1 MSENVYM
8 TYPFRYAHWFIPEFI
23 TRMRRHREGEDKPSP
38 RQGINMG
45 KLLLPPFMRKGHLT
59 FNDLV
64 NVAVIT
70 SSVENQGIAEKMAA
84 EILVNVDPE
93 EQLPDPSLDGEDFMS
108 LLQKAVDDQIEVTPY
123 AKGLENELG
132 MAANESAPDQFSS
145 FENKPD
151 IGVGPGE
158 DELIKTGIKYI
169 KDIRK
174 KEAREVLM
182 ELLKEK
188 LLKLGREFERKEDFN
203 KSRNLIPY
211 QPGEDTDLIDE
222 ERSLDNIL
230 DLGRAIDDI
239 RWDDFLMRQRQ
250 KQKRHIVF
258 ILDISNTMFYDL
270 EGINSIS
277 YSIMS
282 MVPLLWG
289 LKREKYGLCFYESN
303 THVVKD
309 FYDEVNVNP
318 ILEDLVSMMF
328 LTTTEM
334 EKRYSHG
341 RTSMTWGGT
350 LPGKS
355 LEWGYDQITEI
366 SERGDRMVFIFSDF
380 VLTQPGEET
389 EQTSE
394 NYRILQRMSDL
405 GVRVC
410 ACVSPLAHKSIFRPY
425 TQSSIAEMKKLGI
438 TMIDT
443 YKPSTFLEEVQKFMA
458 DA

>member
-1 MSENVYM
+1 M

-23 TRMRRHREGEDKPSP
+23 SRMRRNRECEDKPSP

-45 KLLLPPFMRKGHLT
+45 KLLLPPFMRQGHLT

-70 SSVENQGIAEKMAA
+70 SSVENQRLAEKMAA
-84 EILVNVDPE
+84 EILVNMDQE
-93 EQLPDPSLDGEDFMS
+93 EQLPDPSLDGDDFMS

-174 KEAREVLM
+174 KEARRVLM

-188 LLKLGREFERKEDFN
+188 LLKLGREFERKEDFH
-203 KSRNLIPY
+203 KSRNLVPY

-222 ERSLDNIL
+222 ERSLENIL
-230 DLGRAIDDI
+230 DLGREISDI

-289 LKREKYGLCFYESN
+289 LRREKYGLCFYESN
-303 THVVKD
+303 THIVKD

-334 EKRYSHG
+334 EKRYSSG

-389 EQTSE
+389 EESRE
-394 NYRILQRMSDL
+394 NYRILQRMTDM

-410 ACVSPLAHKSIFRPY
+410 ACVSPLAHKSIFKPY
-425 TQSSIAEMKKLGI
+425 TQRSIAEMRKLGI

-443 YKPSTFLEEVQKFMA
+443 YKPSDFLEEVQKFM
-458 DA
+458 DDS

>member
-1 MSENVYM
+1 
-8 TYPFRYAHWFIPEFI
+8 
-23 TRMRRHREGEDKPSP
+23 
-38 RQGINMG
+38 MG

-70 SSVENQGIAEKMAA
+70 SSVENQEIAEKMAA
-84 EILVNVDPE
+84 EILVNVDPDE
-93 EQLPDPSLDGEDFMS
+93 PLPDPSLDGEDFMS

-132 MAANESAPDQFSS
+132 MAANETAPDQFTS

-158 DELIKTGIKYI
+158 DEIIKTGIKYI

-230 DLGRAIDDI
+230 DLGRAIDEI

-289 LKREKYGLCFYESN
+289 LRREKFGLCFYESN
-303 THVVKD
+303 THIVKD

-334 EKRYSHG
+334 EKRYSQG

-389 EQTSE
+389 DQDSE
-394 NYRILQRMSDL
+394 NYRILQRMTDM

-425 TQSSIAEMKKLGI
+425 TKRSIEEMKKLGI
-438 TMIDT
+438 TMINT
-443 YKPSTFLEEVQKFMA
+443 YKPSTFLEDIQKFIG

>member
-23 TRMRRHREGEDKPSP
+23 ARMRRNREVEDKPSP

-45 KLLLPPFMRKGHLT
+45 KLLLPPYMRKGHLT

-70 SSVENQGIAEKMAA
+70 SSVENQEIAEKMAA
-84 EILVNVDPE
+84 EILVNVDPNE
-93 EQLPDPSLDGEDFMS
+93 ELPDPTPDGNDFLN
-108 LLQKAVDDQIEVTPY
+108 LLQKASENDMEVTPF

-132 MAANESAPDQFSS
+132 MAADETAPDQFAN

-158 DELIKTGIKYI
+158 DEIIKAGVKHI

-174 KEAREVLM
+174 KEAKEMLM
-182 ELLKEK
+182 ELLKDK

-203 KSRNLIPY
+203 KSTNLMPF

-222 ERSLDNIL
+222 ERSLENIL
-230 DLGRAIDDI
+230 DLGRSVDDI

-250 KQKRHIVF
+250 KQKRHIVL

-282 MVPLLWG
+282 LVPLLWG
-289 LKREKYGLCFYESN
+289 LRREKFSLCLYESN
-303 THVVKD
+303 THIVKD
-309 FYDEVNVNP
+309 FYEEVNVIP

-334 EKRYSHG
+334 EKRYSRG
-341 RTSMTWGGT
+341 LNSMTWGGT
-350 LPGKS
+350 LPGQS
-355 LEWGYDQITEI
+355 LQWAYDEITDI
-366 SERGDRMVFIFSDF
+366 SDRGDRMVFIFSDF

-389 EQTSE
+389 QESKD
-394 NYRILQRMSDL
+394 NYKILQRMTDM
-405 GVRVC
+405 GARVC
-410 ACVSPLAHKSIFRPY
+410 ACVSPLAHKSIFKPY
-425 TQSSIAEMKKLGI
+425 TQRSLEEMKELGI
-438 TMIDT
+438 TMIET
-443 YKPSTFLEEVQKFMA
+443 YKPSKFLEDVQKFIS

>member
-1 MSENVYM
+1 VSENVYM

-23 TRMRRHREGEDKPSP
+23 SRMRRNRECEDKPSP

-45 KLLLPPFMRKGHLT
+45 KLLLPPFMRQGHLT

-70 SSVENQGIAEKMAA
+70 SCVENQQIAEKMAA
-84 EILVNVDPE
+84 EILVNMDQD
-93 EQLPDPSLDGEDFMS
+93 EQLPDPGLDGEGFMS

-158 DELIKTGIKYI
+158 DEIIKTGIKYI
-169 KDIRK
+169 KELRK
-174 KEAREVLM
+174 KEARKVLM

-188 LLKLGREFERKEDFN
+188 LLKLGREFERKEDFH
-203 KSRNLIPY
+203 KSRNLVPY

-222 ERSLDNIL
+222 ERSLENIL
-230 DLGRAIDDI
+230 DLGREISDI

-289 LKREKYGLCFYESN
+289 LRREKYSLCFYESN
-303 THVVKD
+303 THIVKD

-334 EKRYSHG
+334 EKRYSSG

-389 EQTSE
+389 EESRE
-394 NYRILQRMSDL
+394 NYRILQRMTDM

-410 ACVSPLAHKSIFRPY
+410 ACVSPLAHKSIFKPY
-425 TQSSIAEMKKLGI
+425 TQRSIAEMRKLGI
-438 TMIDT
+438 TLIDT
-443 YKPSTFLEEVQKFMA
+443 YKPSDFLEEVQKFIG
-458 DA
+458 DS

>member
-1 MSENVYM
+1 MSEPVYM

-23 TRMRRHREGEDKPSP
+23 SHMRRNSECEDKPSP

-45 KLLLPPFMRKGHLT
+45 KLLLPPYMRQGHLT

-70 SSVENQGIAEKMAA
+70 SSVDNQKIAEKMAA
-84 EILVNVDPE
+84 EILVNMDPDE
-93 EQLPDPSLDGEDFMS
+93 PLPDPGLDGEDFLS

-132 MAANESAPDQFSS
+132 MAANESATDQFSS

-158 DELIKTGIKYI
+158 DEIIKTGIKYI
-169 KDIRK
+169 KDLRN

-188 LLKLGREFERKEDFN
+188 LLKLGREFERKDDFN
-203 KSRNLIPY
+203 KSRNLVPY

-222 ERSLDNIL
+222 ERSLENIL
-230 DLGRAIDDI
+230 DLGREIHDI

-289 LKREKYGLCFYESN
+289 LRREKYGLCFYESN
-303 THVVKD
+303 THIVKD

-389 EQTSE
+389 EGGRE
-394 NYRILQRMSDL
+394 NYRILQRMTDM

-410 ACVSPLAHKSIFRPY
+410 ACVSPLAHKSIFKPY
-425 TQSSIAEMKKLGI
+425 TQRSIAEMRKLGI
-438 TMIDT
+438 TLIDT
-443 YKPSTFLEEVQKFMA
+443 YKPSDFLEEAQKFIG
-458 DA
+458 DS

>member
-23 TRMRRHREGEDKPSP
+23 SRMRRNRECEDKPSP

-45 KLLLPPFMRKGHLT
+45 KLLLPPFMRQGHLT

-70 SSVENQGIAEKMAA
+70 SSVDNQQIAEKMAA
-84 EILVNVDPE
+84 EILVNMDQE
-93 EQLPDPSLDGEDFMS
+93 EQLPDPSLDGDDFMS

-158 DELIKTGIKYI
+158 DEIIKTGIKYI
-169 KDIRK
+169 KELRK
-174 KEAREVLM
+174 KEARKVLM

-188 LLKLGREFERKEDFN
+188 LLKLGREFERKVDFH
-203 KSRNLIPY
+203 KSRNLVPY

-222 ERSLDNIL
+222 ERSLENIL
-230 DLGRAIDDI
+230 DLGREISDI

-289 LKREKYGLCFYESN
+289 LRREKYGLCFYESN
-303 THVVKD
+303 THIVKD

-334 EKRYSHG
+334 EKRYSSG

-389 EQTSE
+389 EESRE
-394 NYRILQRMSDL
+394 NYRILQRMTDM

-410 ACVSPLAHKSIFRPY
+410 ACVSPLAHKSIFKPY
-425 TQSSIAEMKKLGI
+425 TQRSIAEMRKLGI
-438 TMIDT
+438 TLIDT
-443 YKPSTFLEEVQKFMA
+443 YKPSDFLEEVQKFM
-458 DA
+458 DDS

>member
-1 MSENVYM
+1 
-8 TYPFRYAHWFIPEFI
+8 
-23 TRMRRHREGEDKPSP
+23 
-38 RQGINMG
+38 MG
-45 KLLLPPFMRKGHLT
+45 KLLLPPYLRQGHLT

-70 SSVENQGIAEKMAA
+70 SSVENQQIAEKMAA
-84 EILVNVDPE
+84 EILVNMDPDE
-93 EQLPDPSLDGEDFMS
+93 PLPDPSLDGEDFLS

-158 DELIKTGIKYI
+158 DEIIKTGIKYI
-169 KDIRK
+169 KDLRN

-203 KSRNLIPY
+203 KSRNLVPY

-222 ERSLDNIL
+222 ERSLENIL
-230 DLGRAIDDI
+230 DLGRAIEDI
-239 RWDDFLMRQRQ
+239 RWDDFLMRQRR

-289 LKREKYGLCFYESN
+289 FKREKYGLCFYESN
-303 THVVKD
+303 THIVKD

-341 RTSMTWGGT
+341 LTSMTWGGT

-389 EQTSE
+389 EESRE
-394 NYRILQRMSDL
+394 NYKILQRMTDM

-425 TQSSIAEMKKLGI
+425 TQKSIAEMKKLGI

-443 YKPSTFLEEVQKFMA
+443 YKPSIFLEEVQKFIA
-458 DA
+458 DF

>member
-1 MSENVYM
+1 
-8 TYPFRYAHWFIPEFI
+8 
-23 TRMRRHREGEDKPSP
+23 
-38 RQGINMG
+38 MG
-45 KLLLPPFMRKGHLT
+45 KLLLPPYMRQGHLT

-70 SSVENQGIAEKMAA
+70 SSVENQQIAEKMAA
-84 EILVNVDPE
+84 EILVNMDPDE
-93 EQLPDPSLDGEDFMS
+93 PLPDPSLDGEDFLS
-108 LLQKAVDDQIEVTPY
+108 LLQKAVDDQLEVTPY

-158 DELIKTGIKYI
+158 DEIIKTGIKYI
-169 KDIRK
+169 KDLRN
-174 KEAREVLM
+174 KETREALM

-188 LLKLGREFERKEDFN
+188 LLKLGREFERKDNFN
-203 KSRNLIPY
+203 KSRNLVPY

-222 ERSLDNIL
+222 ERSLENIL
-230 DLGRAIDDI
+230 DLGRAIEDI

-303 THVVKD
+303 THIVKD

-341 RTSMTWGGT
+341 LTSMTWGGT

-389 EQTSE
+389 EESRE
-394 NYRILQRMSDL
+394 NYRILQRMTDM

-425 TQSSIAEMKKLGI
+425 TQRSIAEMKKLGI

-443 YKPSTFLEEVQKFMA
+443 YKPSIFLEEVQKFIA
-458 DA
+458 DS

>member
-1 MSENVYM
+1 
-8 TYPFRYAHWFIPEFI
+8 
-23 TRMRRHREGEDKPSP
+23 MRQHREIEDKPSP

-45 KLLLPPFMRKGHLT
+45 KLLLPPYMRKGHLT
-59 FNDLV
+59 FNDLI
-64 NVAVIT
+64 NVAKIT
-70 SSVENQGIAEKMAA
+70 SSVDNQAIAEKVAA
-84 EILVNVDPE
+84 EILVNVDPDE
-93 EQLPDPSLDGEDFMS
+93 PLPDPSPDGESFLN
-108 LLQKAVDDQIEVTPY
+108 LLQKATDDQIEVTPY

-132 MAANESAPDQFSS
+132 MAANETAPDQFSN

-158 DELIKTGIKYI
+158 DELIKTGVKYI

-174 KEAREVLM
+174 KETRQVLM
-182 ELLKEK
+182 ELLKDK

-203 KSRNLIPY
+203 KSRNLMPF

-230 DLGRAIDDI
+230 DLGRAIEDI

-282 MVPLLWG
+282 LVPLLWG
-289 LKREKYGLCFYESN
+289 LRREKFSLCLYESN
-303 THVVKD
+303 THIVKD
-309 FYDEVNVNP
+309 FYDEVNVIP

-328 LTTTEM
+328 VTTTEM
-334 EKRYSHG
+334 EKRYSRG
-341 RTSMTWGGT
+341 FTSMTWGGT

-355 LEWGYDQITEI
+355 LEWAYDEITDI

-389 EQTSE
+389 DESKA
-394 NYRILQRMSDL
+394 NYEILRRMTDM
-405 GVRVC
+405 GARVC
-410 ACVSPLAHKSIFRPY
+410 ACVSPLAHKSIFKPY
-425 TQSSIAEMKKLGI
+425 TQRSLDEMKKLGI
-438 TMIDT
+438 KMVDT
-443 YKPSTFLEEVQKFMA
+443 YLPSVFLEEASKFIA
-458 DA
+458 DD

>member
-1 MSENVYM
+1 MSENVLM

-23 TRMRRHREGEDKPSP
+23 TRMRRHREIEDKPSP

-45 KLLLPPFMRKGHLT
+45 KLLLPPYMRQGHLT
-59 FNDLV
+59 FNDLI
-64 NVAVIT
+64 NVSIIT
-70 SSVENQGIAEKMAA
+70 SSVENQQVAEKVAA
-84 EILVNVDPE
+84 EILVNVDPDE
-93 EQLPDPSLDGEDFMS
+93 PLPEPSPDGEDFLS
-108 LLQKAVDDQIEVTPY
+108 LLQKATDDEIEVTPY

-132 MAANESAPDQFSS
+132 MAANETAPDQFSNY
-145 FENKPD
+145 ENKPD

-174 KEAREVLM
+174 KETRKVLM
-182 ELLKEK
+182 ELLKDK

-203 KSRNLIPY
+203 KSRNLMPF

-230 DLGRAIDDI
+230 DLGRSIDDI
-239 RWDDFLMRQRQ
+239 RWDDFLMRKRQ

-282 MVPLLWG
+282 LVPLLWG
-289 LKREKYGLCFYESN
+289 LRREKFSLCLYESN
-303 THVVKD
+303 THIVKD
-309 FYDEVNVNP
+309 FYEEVNVIP

-341 RTSMTWGGT
+341 FTSMTWGGT

-355 LEWGYDQITEI
+355 LEWAYDEITDI
-366 SERGDRMVFIFSDF
+366 SDRGDRMVFIFSDF

-389 EQTSE
+389 EESKA
-394 NYRILQRMSDL
+394 NYKILQRMTDM
-405 GVRVC
+405 GARVC
-410 ACVSPLAHKSIFRPY
+410 ACVSPLAHKSIFKPY
-425 TQSSIAEMKKLGI
+425 TQRSLDEMKQLGI
-438 TMIDT
+438 TLIDT
-443 YKPSTFLEEVQKFMA
+443 YKPSTFLEESSEFISNG
-458 DA
+458 

>member
-1 MSENVYM
+1 
-8 TYPFRYAHWFIPEFI
+8 
-23 TRMRRHREGEDKPSP
+23 
-38 RQGINMG
+38 MG
-45 KLLLPPFMRKGHLT
+45 KLLLPPYMRQGHLT
-59 FNDLV
+59 FNDLI

-70 SSVENQGIAEKMAA
+70 SGVDNQKVAEKMAA
-84 EILVNVDPE
+84 EILVNVNLDE
-93 EQLPDPSLDGEDFMS
+93 ELPDPSPDGNDFLN
-108 LLQKAVDDQIEVTPY
+108 LLQKASEEEIEVTPF

-132 MAANESAPDQFSS
+132 MAANETAPDQFSN

-158 DELIKTGIKYI
+158 DEIIKTGVKYI
-169 KDIRK
+169 KDIRNK
-174 KEAREVLM
+174 DSRKVLM

-203 KSRNLIPY
+203 KSRNMMPY

-230 DLGRAIDDI
+230 DLGRSIDEI
-239 RWDDFLMRQRQ
+239 KWEDFLMRKRQ

-282 MVPLLWG
+282 LVPLLWG
-289 LKREKYGLCFYESN
+289 LRREKFSICFYESN
-303 THVVKD
+303 THIVKD
-309 FYDEVNVNP
+309 FYEEINVNP

-334 EKRYSHG
+334 EKRYTHNF
-341 RTSMTWGGT
+341 TSMTWGGT

-355 LEWGYDQITEI
+355 LEWAYDEITNI
-366 SERGDRMVFIFSDF
+366 TDRGDRMVFIFSDF

-389 EQTSE
+389 QE
-394 NYRILQRMSDL
+394 NKDNYKILQKMTNM
-405 GVRVC
+405 GARVC
-410 ACVSPLAHKSIFRPY
+410 ACVSPLAHKSIFKPY
-425 TQSSIAEMKKLGI
+425 TQRSLEELNQLGI

-443 YKPSTFLEEVQKFMA
+443 YKPSAFLKEIQNFIS
-458 DA
+458 DD